1 MAQNAPIADQTAAGP
16 PLTSM
21 LRDSEAAEA
30 AEAPKLSAIA
40 AMAAEQ
46 PSAMVLVVN
55 LFMGSLYDLRTAG
68 MTPLQLAEI
77 AFRRRAM
84 ARNPGAL
91 PIRAAGGQFSN

>member
-1 MAQNAPIADQTAAGP
+1 
-16 PLTSM
+16 
-21 LRDSEAAEA
+21 
-30 AEAPKLSAIA
+30 
-40 AMAAEQ
+40 
-46 PSAMVLVVN
+46 
-55 LFMGSLYDLRTAG
+55 MGSLYDLRTAG